1 MVKGVHVGEF
11 RKKNTEELLSELKR
25 LRVTYIF

>member
-11 RKKNTEELLSELKR
+11 RKKNQEELLGELKK
-25 LRVTYIF
+25 LRVIE